1 MDQSLRMGQRRA
13 KFQSCQLMITIKCSK
28 LLREIRLK
36 FMPQT
41 ANRNKS

>member
-1 MDQSLRMGQRRA
+1 MDHLLRMGQRRA
-13 KFQSCQLMITIKCSK
+13 KFQSCQLMITMQCSK

-36 FMPQT
+36 SMPQT